1 MKYRSLYNDN
11 VIETQ
16 KIRYTNCYYCGKRVE
31 LLRAGIEKKSKHGD
45 VLYLCE
51 IHKRI
56 KIHKIKL
63 RKR

>member
-1 MKYRSLYNDN
+1 MKYRSMFS
-11 VIETQ
+11 ETETETP
-16 KIRYTNCYYCGKRVE
+16 KIKYTNCYYCGKRVE
-31 LLRAGIEKKSKHGD
+31 LLRAGIEKKNKHGD

>member
-31 LLRAGIEKKSKHGD
+31 LLRAGIEKKINMVMFYIYVK
-45 VLYLCE
+45 Y
-51 IHKRI
+51 I
-56 KIHKIKL
+56 KE
-63 RKR
+63 